1 MEKEIVSRPIPFT
14 LRVLSTLRMLVDVI
28 TSVFFKLYY
37 GTNTKKLP
45 PIKDD
50 ILKQPAVEVAR
61 RIRNK
66 EISSVEVLK
75 ACMQRI
81 SDTNSLVNCFVEN
94 RYDLALQEAKEADK
108 LVQSGSKTIQQL
120 EKEKPF
126 LGVPF
131 TTKDC
136 IAVKGLHHTAGVDL
150 RRDKIAETDA
160 DVIRILRENGAII
173 IGLTNVPE
181 LCMWWE
187 THNHIYG
194 RTSNPYDTTRIVGGS
209 SGGEGCIQALGGSCF
224 GIGSDIGGSI
234 RMPAYFNGIF
244 GHKPSRLI
252 VSNVGQ
258 YPEEPTD
265 LHKSF
270 LCIGPMTRFAA
281 DLKPILKII
290 SGENCAK
297 LNLDKPIN
305 LKNLKIFYQ
314 INNGAPLTDKVDK
327 DIVTAL
333 EKVVE
338 FFNKKHNIVAEEKKI
353 EWLQRSIP
361 IWMET
366 MKGKCPFGKYII
378 EDYSIFAVFKEIFKN
393 IVGLSGNT
401 LIALFTSLVDRDVLN
416 PECKRYQYYL
426 KVRQELEDIFKNM
439 LGEDGIFL
447 YPTHPTPAPYH
458 NQPLV
463 KPMNFIYTAIINS
476 LGLPATTVPLGLS
489 RDGLPIGIQVIANH
503 NNDRLCLAVAE
514 ELEKAFGGWIE
525 PK

>member
-1 MEKEIVSRPIPFT
+1 
-14 LRVLSTLRMLVDVI
+14 
-28 TSVFFKLYY
+28 
-37 GTNTKKLP
+37 
-45 PIKDD
+45 
-50 ILKQPAVEVAR
+50 
-61 RIRNK
+61 
-66 EISSVEVLK
+66 
-75 ACMQRI
+75 
-81 SDTNSLVNCFVEN
+81 
-94 RYDLALQEAKEADK
+94 
-108 LVQSGSKTIQQL
+108 
-120 EKEKPF
+120 
-126 LGVPF
+126 
-131 TTKDC
+131 
-136 IAVKGLHHTAGVDL
+136 
-150 RRDKIAETDA
+150 
-160 DVIRILRENGAII
+160 
-173 IGLTNVPE
+173 
-181 LCMWWE
+181 
-187 THNHIYG
+187 
-194 RTSNPYDTTRIVGGS
+194 
-209 SGGEGCIQALGGSCF
+209 
-224 GIGSDIGGSI
+224 
-234 RMPAYFNGIF
+234 
-244 GHKPSRLI
+244 
-252 VSNVGQ
+252 
-258 YPEEPTD
+258 
-265 LHKSF
+265 
-270 LCIGPMTRFAA
+270 MTRFAA